1 MLRCYLDNR
10 KLDGSETE
18 VSLLLLWGGKL
29 PNANKTSSNAILIDG
44 NAILSFVCDTKSH
57 SNDNKTQDNAIL
69 KEVPTLIKELL
80 LDSIAK
86 SD

>member
-1 MLRCYLDNR
+1 
-10 KLDGSETE
+10 LDGSETE

-29 PNANKTSSNAILIDG
+29 PNANKTGSNAILIDG
-44 NAILSFVCDTKSH
+44 NAILSFVCDIKSH
-57 SNDNKTQDNAIL
+57 PNDNKTEDNAIL